1 MCFDAYRKVVGLL
14 VYNDSQIPK
23 CQTAQINLGTPL
35 DIFKMLYYKFVWH
48 SIMPYSRKYYTN
60 N

>member
-1 MCFDAYRKVVGLL
+1 MVEHYSFLQLVARAMCFDAYRKVVGLL

-35 DIFKMLYYKFVWH
+35 DIFKMLYYKFV
-48 SIMPYSRKYYTN
+48 
-60 N
+60 